1 MSWIDLELARSR
13 FWHNRPYQA
22 NIEMTEFRKAI
33 GLLWYLGH
41 GDEQLTAEDLG
52 ATIDDC
58 LVEFIW
64 SMLLHLEA
72 GNTTTDYF
80 RWTIGKLQEEY
91 ASRHGAQGRQA
102 DPCRRHKAVRPFMSR
117 LLQVQ

>member
-64 SMLLHLEA
+64 SMLLRLEA

-80 RWTIGKLQEEY
+80 RWTIGKLQEDMLQDT
-91 ASRHGAQGRQA
+91 AL
-102 DPCRRHKAVRPFMSR
+102 KAVKLTLAGVTKPFDPS
-117 LLQVQ
+117 